1 MHAPWQWL
9 RLQNDWGQ
17 IMSTSAFHHDIDISF
32 SGSESEDLFESSEHG
47 RNQPAPLSRALLP
60 VIPDL
65 RFEQSYLK
73 SIKGFVHIKEGP
85 QERGIVEAKDKGKE
99 ELPQE
104 SAQVRSDV
112 NPIVDSSHHLVRI
125 DWSQVAWITTRDQV
139 ISPLLQ
145 GALW

>member
-1 MHAPWQWL
+1 MP
-9 RLQNDWGQ
+9 
-17 IMSTSAFHHDIDISF
+17 TSAFHHVRHHDIDVS
-32 SGSESEDLFESSEHG
+32 SSVSESDDLFESSEHG
-47 RNQPAPLSRALLP
+47 LHQPASLPRALLP

-73 SIKGFVHIKEGP
+73 SIKGFVHVEEGP
-85 QERGIVEAKDKGKE
+85 QTRVIVEGKGKGKE

-104 SAQVRSDV
+104 AAQVRRDV
-112 NPIVDSSHHLVRI
+112 SPIIDSSHHLVRI
-125 DWSQVAWITTRDQV
+125 DWSQVAWITTRDQI